1 MKRSLSVGSSLLD
14 FGAYSEWQAVGEE
27 RGLGAGGGG
36 GGGRG
41 VRWYVPLS
49 QLIRKPKLGM

>member
-1 MKRSLSVGSSLLD
+1 MKRSLLVGSSLLD
-14 FGAYSEWQAVGEE
+14 FGAYSEWQAMGEE
-27 RGLGAGGGG
+27 RVRGEVVVVVG
-36 GGGRG
+36 G

>member
-1 MKRSLSVGSSLLD
+1 MLILSGKLWVRNG
-14 FGAYSEWQAVGEE
+14 GW
-27 RGLGAGGGG
+27 GAGGGG